1 MSFER
6 TTILSIFSEWQPYYS
21 IVDSDCIQYVEK
33 QYIAIY
39 KVLQLC

>member
-6 TTILSIFSEWQPYYS
+6 TAILSIFCEWEPYYS

-33 QYIAIY
+33 QYFVIY
-39 KVLQLC
+39 KGLQLC